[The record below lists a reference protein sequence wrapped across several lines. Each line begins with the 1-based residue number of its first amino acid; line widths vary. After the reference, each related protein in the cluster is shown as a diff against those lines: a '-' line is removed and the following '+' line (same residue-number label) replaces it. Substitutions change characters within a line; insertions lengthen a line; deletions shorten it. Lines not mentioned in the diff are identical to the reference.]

1 VVNES
6 VRNAGVRFQQLEKRR
21 LEDRPLTR
29 RHPELWVVGER
40 DDRVSVIDVV
50 VDARVVSSITL
61 RQRSVQP
68 LGHVVSHTAVRWV
81 SNEQYLRHPSPHQQ
95 PEESS
100 THNSAV
106 THADN
111 VSVCLVTLTFDLL
124 TPK

>member
-68 LGHVVSHTAVRWV
+68 LGHVVSHTAVR
-81 SNEQYLRHPSPHQQ
+81 
-95 PEESS
+95 
-100 THNSAV
+100 
-106 THADN
+106 
-111 VSVCLVTLTFDLL
+111 
-124 TPK
+124 